1 MQVKQAMMRL
11 GFLGAVL
18 CGMALPVHAADPGCA
33 QARDG
38 RTICPQPDARCVND
52 RHGEVVCS
60 TPGGGIVK
68 DRYGETVCGPGYCTT
83 DTHGDV
89 FCSNSPRGAAALDRY
104 GKAACSVAC
113 VPASAQMCERPKPA
127 G

>member
-1 MQVKQAMMRL
+1 MIKRTKMKRFL
-11 GFLGAVL
+11 FLGALLYAV
-18 CGMALPVHAADPGCA
+18 ALQVVAADASCA
-33 QARDG
+33 TARDG
-38 RTICPQPDARCVND
+38 RTICPQPDAKCVND

-68 DRYGETVCGPGYCTT
+68 NRYGDTVCGPGYCTT

-89 FCSNSPRGAAALDRY
+89 FCSNAPRGAAALDRY

-113 VPASAQMCERPKPA
+113 VAASAQMCERPKPA
-127 G
+127 S